1 MIGTKLGRGRDT
13 ALAIYYL
20 LRVQALYRRGNGAVT
35 RATNAAMRRTA
46 ATKEELD
53 ATGLETWH
61 VARSVWRAKTLLPM
75 HSTCLQTALATQ
87 MLFARKGVSSAL
99 RVGVASTE
107 TDAHAW
113 VEVGDF
119 ILDDQRIAHRFAA
132 FDVSANGVTRGEA

>member
-13 ALAIYYL
+13 ALAIYSL

-53 ATGLETWH
+53 ATGMETWH
-61 VARSVWRAKTLLPM
+61 VARAVWRAKNLLPM

-99 RVGVASTE
+99 RVGVASTC
-107 TDAHAW
+107 
-113 VEVGDF
+113 
-119 ILDDQRIAHRFAA
+119 LQC
-132 FDVSANGVTRGEA
+132 